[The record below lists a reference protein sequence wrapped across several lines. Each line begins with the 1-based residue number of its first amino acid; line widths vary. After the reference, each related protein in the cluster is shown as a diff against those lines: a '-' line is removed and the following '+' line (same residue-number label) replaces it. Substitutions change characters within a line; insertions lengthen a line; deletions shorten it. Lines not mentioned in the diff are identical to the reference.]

1 MGLALRRLGHI
12 LGAAVVSAREL
23 FGHESAGDPFNG
35 LYITPAHAE
44 RALEIAAID
53 PVAGVDS
60 ADIRP
65 DWTEICRHDPHW
77 HWLRTTYGLSEFE
90 LDVVLLALAPELDL
104 RYEKVFGYLQ
114 DDVGQRLPTV
124 ALALELLTAD
134 ARQKTSCRAVF
145 AADAPLVRHRVL
157 ALTSNPRNP
166 SASVLARYLQIDA
179 QIVDAL
185 LGITALDPRLRVS
198 CELSRPQPGCL
209 DEALRAEVADS
220 LLHMAADAWAHHPL
234 TLYFRGAPGTGRR
247 AAAQWIAGRLG
258 VPLLTVH
265 AGLLAHDHTV
275 DDELAVVFR
284 AASLHGALL
293 FIDEFEMF
301 GDHDHDR
308 GAVSAMFE
316 RRLAAH
322 TGVTIVAGTRD
333 WVPRGRDV
341 LGIVVVPFLVPEVG
355 SRRAVWA
362 AELLDHRIDASP
374 RDIDALASRFRF
386 TAGQI
391 RDAVR
396 TAAHWQGVA
405 GADVTLTVGQL
416 FASARGQCGSALA
429 ALARKVE
436 PIYGWDDIVLP
447 ADVTAQ
453 LHELCLRVT
462 HGDRVMGEWGFDR
475 MMSQGKGITALFSGP
490 PGTGKTMAAEVIA
503 NDLGIDLYR
512 VDLSSVVSKY
522 IGETEKN
529 LDAIFTAALQAN
541 ACLLFDEADAIF
553 GKRSEVRDSHDRYA
567 NLEISYLLQR
577 MEQYDGL
584 AVLTTNRRHYLDDA
598 FMRRLHFVIDFP
610 LPSEDDRL
618 RIWQIRIPPEAPRDP
633 LVDLVFLAKAYPLPG
648 GNISSATL
656 RAAFLAAAADSPI
669 TMTHLLSAVEQEYRK
684 VGKVV
689 PAPGADL
696 PENQR

>member
-1 MGLALRRLGHI
+1 MRVSEAQSFGPSGRGTAATDGTGVSAEPVQAPMGLALRRLGVI
-12 LGAAVVSAREL
+12 LGAAVASAREL

-53 PVAGVDS
+53 PVAGLDS

-77 HWLRTTYGLSEFE
+77 HWLRTTYGLSAFE

-145 AADAPLVRHRVL
+145 AADAPLARHRVL

-258 VPLLTVH
+258 APLLTVH
-265 AGLLAHDHTV
+265 AGLLADDHTV

-341 LGIVVVPFLVPEVG
+341 LGIVVVPFLVPEVS

-374 RDIDALASRFRF
+374 RDIDSLASRFRF

-405 GADVTLTVGQL
+405 GADVTPTVGQL

-475 MMSQGKGITALFSGP
+475 MMSQGKGITALFAGRPAPARPWP
-490 PGTGKTMAAEVIA
+490 PRSSPTSSASTCTGSTCPRWSASTSA
-503 NDLGIDLYR
+503 R
-512 VDLSSVVSKY
+512 PRRTS
-522 IGETEKN
+522 T
-529 LDAIFTAALQAN
+529 AIFAAALQAN
-541 ACLLFDEADAIF
+541 ACCSSTRPT
-553 GKRSEVRDSHDRYA
+553 RSSA
-567 NLEISYLLQR
+567 S
-577 MEQYDGL
+577 
-584 AVLTTNRRHYLDDA
+584 
-598 FMRRLHFVIDFP
+598 
-610 LPSEDDRL
+610 
-618 RIWQIRIPPEAPRDP
+618 APRCATATTATP
-633 LVDLVFLAKAYPLPG
+633 TSRSPTCCSG
-648 GNISSATL
+648 WSS
-656 RAAFLAAAADSPI
+656 
-669 TMTHLLSAVEQEYRK
+669 MTAWRC
-684 VGKVV
+684 
-689 PAPGADL
+689 
-696 PENQR
+696 